1 MVPQDEWRMPRGD
14 AAQSGYLPAAVC
26 MPPVGGGA
34 VGARR
39 RSLRMAVDA
48 TMIAAYD
55 YLFLP
60 TQAHGLRVINVD
72 TLEDVTTLESP
83 FGNPLHLAPAVAGG
97 AVYVASPFGLAC
109 YDLTRTLGAGGNL
122 RPTLVGEPVRAKEH
136 ILTSPLVVGEH
147 VVFGTEGGVQ
157 RLTPGGTQ
165 AAPQPLAF
173 GKASLLARHGD
184 CLVFS
189 PDGESLAAVD
199 LAGALRWQRRPRRW
213 QQPDVRI
220 NAWAGLMS
228 LGDRL
233 VFADDDGRLWVLYP
247 EGDQS
252 VVVGH
257 WPEGIVGMAATP
269 DGGYVVGSHEGLFAL
284 DMSGGKS
291 WALDQEAVACP
302 PVVTKHLVLAG
313 TTGGSLLIVDRRT
326 GALDKYPVGS
336 GAVRGIAVSGASVL
350 AVTGEGDLAAYDL
363 PLDGE
368 G

>member
-1 MVPQDEWRMPRGD
+1 MEPANVCPYPRCDGWPAPGTLRCPACRSKLLACTACGSLNRSMATYCRHCGGPLVPQDEWRMPRGD

-199 LAGALRWQRRPRRW
+199 LAGALRW
-213 QQPDVRI
+213 
-220 NAWAGLMS
+220 
-228 LGDRL
+228 
-233 VFADDDGRLWVLYP
+233 
-247 EGDQS
+247 
-252 VVVGH
+252 
-257 WPEGIVGMAATP
+257 
-269 DGGYVVGSHEGLFAL
+269 
-284 DMSGGKS
+284 
-291 WALDQEAVACP
+291 
-302 PVVTKHLVLAG
+302 
-313 TTGGSLLIVDRRT
+313 
-326 GALDKYPVGS
+326 
-336 GAVRGIAVSGASVL
+336 
-350 AVTGEGDLAAYDL
+350 
-363 PLDGE
+363 
-368 G
+368 